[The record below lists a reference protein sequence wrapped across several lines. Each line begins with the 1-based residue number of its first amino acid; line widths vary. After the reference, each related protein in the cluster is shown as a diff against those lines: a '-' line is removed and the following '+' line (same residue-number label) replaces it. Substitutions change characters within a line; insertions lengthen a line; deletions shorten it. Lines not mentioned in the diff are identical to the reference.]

1 MLEQKNK
8 YNQLV
13 RMNLQHFA
21 DPEPDP
27 KEPFDPKE
35 PDPEPDPEDLKD
47 PKEEMIPKSEMEKII
62 KDRLAREKKATEKA
76 IAEAEKLAKMNAEQ
90 KKEYEYEKAL
100 EELEEYKKRD
110 AFHELSKEA
119 QKMLSEHGIQAD
131 DEVFNFVV
139 KETAEDTQKAVQSFV
154 SLFNS
159 KVEEGVKAALAG
171 KSPKINSNKEQAK
184 NPFAKETF
192 NLTEQGKL
200 LKDNPELYKQLKAQA
215 NK

>member
-21 DPEPDP
+21 DPEP
-27 KEPFDPKE
+27 EPNE
-35 PDPEPDPEDLKD
+35 PNPDEPNKDDDPEPEPDE
-47 PKEEMIPKSEMEKII
+47 PKEEMISKSEMEKII
-62 KDRLAREKKATEKA
+62 KERVAREKKAAEKA
-76 IAEAEKLAKMNAEQ
+76 VAEAEKLAKMNADQ